1 MLQKY
6 EIIWK
11 EQIFSLILHK
21 NINIMEKKPL
31 KIVYITPSL
40 HTADGAA
47 RVMTM
52 KANYFAEHFGYD
64 ITILLTE
71 GKGLPFFYHVSDK
84 IKIINYDLNFERLWN
99 CPFWKK
105 FFIYIPKQIKYK
117 KLVRKELMR
126 IRPDITISLLRREI
140 NFLNDIK
147 DGSKKMGEIHVHR
160 DNYRNFKDEKSNFI
174 MNLFAKFWSKQL
186 LNNLKKLD
194 RFVVLTDKDRESWV
208 ELDNVVT
215 IPNPSP
221 FTPSTISTLTEKRVI
236 AVARYSHEKGIDLL
250 LQAWA
255 LVERRT
261 KEWHLEVFGDG
272 DTTAF
277 NTLID
282 KLGIDRSRCCLNGR
296 TSDIEQEYMKSSIA
310 VCSSR
315 FEGFGMI
322 IIEAMACGL
331 AVVSFDCPWGPRS
344 IIDDGKDG
352 VLVENGNIE
361 KLADTIVSLTQDDKK
376 RNNMAMNAVQSVKRF
391 QMDIIANQWKK
402 LFEDVIQN

>member
-1 MLQKY
+1 MATQ
-6 EIIWK
+6 
-11 EQIFSLILHK
+11 
-21 NINIMEKKPL
+21 PL
-31 KIVYITPSL
+31 KIVYITPSI

-47 RVMTM
+47 RVLTM

-84 IKIINYDLNFERLWN
+84 IKIINYDLNFEQLWN

-105 FFIYIPKQIKYK
+105 FFIYIPKQIKYRR
-117 KLVRKELMR
+117 LVRKELMR
-126 IRPDITISLLRREI
+126 IRPDITMSLLRREI
-140 NFLNDIK
+140 NFLNEIP

-160 DNYRNFKDEKSNFI
+160 DNYRNFKDEKNNFV

-194 RFVVLTDKDRESWV
+194 RFVVLTDKDRELWT

-221 FTPSTISTLTEKRVI
+221 FMPSAVSPLTEKRVI

-250 LQAWA
+250 LEAWA
-255 LVERRT
+255 QVEKRT
-261 KEWHLEVFGDG
+261 KDWRLEVFGDG

-277 NTLID
+277 NALID
-282 KLGIDRSRCCLNGR
+282 KLGIDRRRCQLNGR
-296 TSDIEQEYMKSSIA
+296 TADIEQEYLKSSIA

-344 IIDDGKDG
+344 IIKDG
-352 VLVENGNIE
+352 EDGLLVENGNVE
-361 KLADTIVSLTQDDKK
+361 ELADALVTLIQDSAK
-376 RNNMAMNAVQSVKRF
+376 RESIAKYAIQNVKRF
-391 QMDIIANQWKK
+391 QMDRIAEQWRE
-402 LFEDVIQN
+402 LFENVIQN

>member
-1 MLQKY
+1 MTD
-6 EIIWK
+6 
-11 EQIFSLILHK
+11 
-21 NINIMEKKPL
+21 KPL
-31 KIVYITPSL
+31 KIVYITPSI

-47 RVMTM
+47 RVLTM

-84 IKIINYDLNFERLWN
+84 IKIINYNLNFEQLWN

-174 MNLFAKFWSKQL
+174 MNLFAKFWSRQL

-194 RFVVLTDKDRESWV
+194 RFVVLTDKDRESWI

-221 FTPSTISTLTEKRVI
+221 FMPSTISTLTEKRVI

-282 KLGIDRSRCCLNGR
+282 KLGIDHSRCCLNGR

-331 AVVSFDCPWGPRS
+331 AVVSFDCPWGPQS
-344 IIDDGKDG
+344 IINDGQDG

-361 KLADTIVSLTQDDKK
+361 KLADALVSLIQDEKK
-376 RNNMAMNAVQSVKRF
+376 RNNIAINAVQSVKRF
-391 QMDIIANQWKK
+391 QMDRIANQWKQ
-402 LFEDVIQN
+402 LFEDVIQS

>member
-1 MLQKY
+1 MATQ
-6 EIIWK
+6 
-11 EQIFSLILHK
+11 
-21 NINIMEKKPL
+21 PL
-31 KIVYITPSL
+31 KIVYITPSI

-47 RVMTM
+47 RVLTM

-84 IKIINYDLNFERLWN
+84 IKIINYDLNFEQLWN

-105 FFIYIPKQIKYK
+105 FFIYIPKQIKYRR
-117 KLVRKELMR
+117 LVRKELMR
-126 IRPDITISLLRREI
+126 IRPDITMSLLRREI
-140 NFLNDIK
+140 NFLNEIP

-160 DNYRNFKDEKSNFI
+160 DNYRNFKDEKNNFV

-194 RFVVLTDKDRESWV
+194 RFVVLTDKDRELWT

-221 FTPSTISTLTEKRVI
+221 FMPSAVSPLTEKRVI

-250 LQAWA
+250 LEAWA
-255 LVERRT
+255 QVEKRT
-261 KEWHLEVFGDG
+261 IDWRLDVFGDG

-277 NTLID
+277 NALID
-282 KLGIDRSRCCLNGR
+282 KLGIDRRRCQLNGR
-296 TSDIEQEYMKSSIA
+296 TTDIEQEYLKSSIA

-315 FEGFGMI
+315 FEGFGMSI
-322 IIEAMACGL
+322 VEAMACGL
-331 AVVSFDCPWGPRS
+331 PVVAFDCPWGPHS
-344 IIDDGKDG
+344 IINEGEDGI
-352 VLVENGNIE
+352 LVENGNPSA
-361 KLADTIVSLTQDDKK
+361 LAQGILSLVNDTVLCKK
-376 RNNMAMNAVQSVKRF
+376 MSEVAVQNVQRF
-391 QMDIIANQWKK
+391 NIEHIATQWRQM
-402 LFEDVIQN
+402 FESL

>member
-1 MLQKY
+1 MATQ
-6 EIIWK
+6 
-11 EQIFSLILHK
+11 
-21 NINIMEKKPL
+21 PL
-31 KIVYITPSL
+31 KIVYITPSI

-47 RVMTM
+47 RVLTM

-84 IKIINYDLNFERLWN
+84 IKIINYDLNFEQLWN

-105 FFIYIPKQIKYK
+105 FFIYIPKQIKYRR
-117 KLVRKELMR
+117 LVRKELMR
-126 IRPDITISLLRREI
+126 IRPDITVSLLRREI
-140 NFLNDIK
+140 NFLNEIP

-160 DNYRNFKDEKSNFI
+160 DNYRNFKDEKNNFV

-194 RFVVLTDKDRESWV
+194 RFVVLTDKDRELWT

-221 FTPSTISTLTEKRVI
+221 FMPSAVSPLTEKRVI

-250 LQAWA
+250 LEAWA
-255 LVERRT
+255 QVEKKT
-261 KEWHLEVFGDG
+261 KDWRLEVFGDG

-277 NTLID
+277 NAMID
-282 KLGIDRSRCCLNGR
+282 KLGIDRRRCQLNGR
-296 TSDIEQEYMKSSIA
+296 TADIEQEYLKSSIA

-315 FEGFGMI
+315 FEGFGMV

-331 AVVSFDCPWGPRS
+331 AVASFDCPWGPRS
-344 IIDDGKDG
+344 IIKDG
-352 VLVENGNIE
+352 EDGLLVENGNVGE
-361 KLADTIVSLTQDDKK
+361 LADALVTLIQDSAK
-376 RNNMAMNAVQSVKRF
+376 RESIAKYAIQNVKRF
-391 QMDIIANQWKK
+391 QMEKIAEQWRQ
-402 LFEDVIQN
+402 LFEGAIRS

>member
-1 MLQKY
+1 MTD
-6 EIIWK
+6 
-11 EQIFSLILHK
+11 
-21 NINIMEKKPL
+21 KPL
-31 KIVYITPSL
+31 KIVYITPSI

-47 RVMTM
+47 RVLTM

-71 GKGLPFFYHVSDK
+71 GKGLPFFYHVSDR
-84 IKIINYDLNFERLWN
+84 IKIINYDLNFEQLWN

-117 KLVRKELMR
+117 RLVRKELMR

-174 MNLFAKFWSKQL
+174 MNLFAKFWSRQL

-194 RFVVLTDKDRESWV
+194 RFVVLTDKDRESWI

-255 LVERRT
+255 LVEKKTEKWR
-261 KEWHLEVFGDG
+261 LEVFGDG

-277 NTLID
+277 NAIID
-282 KLGIDRSRCCLNGR
+282 KLGINRSRCILNGR
-296 TSDIEQEYMKSSIA
+296 TSDIEQEYLKSTIA

-331 AVVSFDCPWGPRS
+331 AVVSFDCPWGPQS
-344 IIDDGKDG
+344 IINDGQDG

-361 KLADTIVSLTQDDKK
+361 KLADALVSLIQDEKK
-376 RNNMAMNAVQSVKRF
+376 RNNIAINAVQSVKRF
-391 QMDIIANQWKK
+391 QMDRIANQWKQ
-402 LFEDVIQN
+402 LFEDVIQS

>member
-1 MLQKY
+1 MTIQ
-6 EIIWK
+6 
-11 EQIFSLILHK
+11 
-21 NINIMEKKPL
+21 PL
-31 KIVYITPSL
+31 KIVYITPSI

-47 RVMTM
+47 RVLTM

-84 IKIINYDLNFERLWN
+84 IKIINYDLNFEQLWN

-105 FFIYIPKQIKYK
+105 FFIYIPKQIRYK
-117 KLVRKELMR
+117 KLIKKELML

-140 NFLNDIK
+140 NFLNNIK
-147 DGSKKMGEIHVHR
+147 DGSKKIGEIHVHR
-160 DNYRNFKDEKSNFI
+160 DNYRNFKDEKSNVV
-174 MNLFAKFWSKQL
+174 MNLFAKFWSRQL

-208 ELDNVVT
+208 ELNNVVT

-221 FTPSTISTLTEKRVI
+221 FMPSTVSTLTEKRVI

-250 LQAWA
+250 LQAWEQ
-255 LVERRT
+255 VEKRT
-261 KEWHLEVFGDG
+261 EEWRLEVFGDG

-277 NTLID
+277 NALID
-282 KLGIDRSRCCLNGR
+282 KLGIDRSRCLLNGR
-296 TSDIEQEYMKSSIA
+296 TSDIEQEYLKSSIA

-315 FEGFGMI
+315 FEGFGMV

-331 AVVSFDCPWGPRS
+331 PVVSFDCPWGPRS
-344 IIDDGKDG
+344 IIKDG
-352 VLVENGNIE
+352 EDGFLVENGNVE
-361 KLADTIVSLTQDDKK
+361 KLADALVSLIQDDNK
-376 RNNMAMNAVQSVKRF
+376 RNNIAKNAVQSVKRF
-391 QMDIIANQWKK
+391 QMDKIANQWKQ
-402 LFEDVIQN
+402 LFEIVIPN

>member
-1 MLQKY
+1 MATQ
-6 EIIWK
+6 
-11 EQIFSLILHK
+11 
-21 NINIMEKKPL
+21 PL
-31 KIVYITPSL
+31 KIVYITPSI

-47 RVMTM
+47 RVLTM

-84 IKIINYDLNFERLWN
+84 IKIINYDLNFEQLWN

-105 FFIYIPKQIKYK
+105 FFIYIPKQIKYRR
-117 KLVRKELMR
+117 LVRKELMR
-126 IRPDITISLLRREI
+126 IRPDITMSLLRREI
-140 NFLNDIK
+140 NFLNEIP

-160 DNYRNFKDEKSNFI
+160 DNYRNFKDEKNNFV

-194 RFVVLTDKDRESWV
+194 RFVVLTDKDRELWT

-221 FTPSTISTLTEKRVI
+221 FMPSAVSPLTEKRVI

-250 LQAWA
+250 LEAWA
-255 LVERRT
+255 QVEKKT
-261 KEWHLEVFGDG
+261 KDWRLEVFGDG

-277 NTLID
+277 NAMID
-282 KLGIDRSRCCLNGR
+282 KLGIDRRRCQLNGR
-296 TSDIEQEYMKSSIA
+296 TADIEQEYLKSSIA

-315 FEGFGMI
+315 FEGFGMV

-331 AVVSFDCPWGPRS
+331 AVVSFDCPWGPQS
-344 IIDDGKDG
+344 IIKNGEDGF
-352 VLVENGNIE
+352 LVENGNIE
-361 KLADTIVSLTQDDKK
+361 KMADALVRLIEDDNK
-376 RNNMAMNAVQSVKRF
+376 RNTFAKNAIQNVKRF
-391 QMDIIANQWKK
+391 QMDRIAEQWRE
-402 LFEDVIQN
+402 LFENVIQN

>member
-1 MLQKY
+1 MTIQ
-6 EIIWK
+6 
-11 EQIFSLILHK
+11 
-21 NINIMEKKPL
+21 PL
-31 KIVYITPSL
+31 KIVYITPSI

-47 RVMTM
+47 RVLTM

-84 IKIINYDLNFERLWN
+84 IKITNYDLNFEQLWN

-105 FFIYIPKQIKYK
+105 FFIYIPKQIRYK
-117 KLVRKELMR
+117 KLIKKELMR

-140 NFLNDIK
+140 NFLNDIH
-147 DGSKKMGEIHVHR
+147 DGSKKIGEIHVHR
-160 DNYRNFKDEKSNFI
+160 DNYRNFKDEKSNFF
-174 MNLFAKFWSKQL
+174 MNLFAKFWSRQL

-208 ELDNVVT
+208 ELNNVVT

-221 FTPSTISTLTEKRVI
+221 FMPSTVSTLTEKRVI

-255 LVERRT
+255 QVEKRT
-261 KEWHLEVFGDG
+261 EEWRLEVFGDG

-277 NTLID
+277 NALID
-282 KLGIDRSRCCLNGR
+282 KLGIDRSRCLLNGR
-296 TSDIEQEYMKSSIA
+296 TSDIEQEYLKSSIA

-315 FEGFGMI
+315 FEGFGMV

-331 AVVSFDCPWGPRS
+331 AVASFDCPWGPRS
-344 IIDDGKDG
+344 IIKDG
-352 VLVENGNIE
+352 EDGFLVENGNVE
-361 KLADTIVSLTQDDKK
+361 KLADALVSLIQDDNK
-376 RNNMAMNAVQSVKRF
+376 RNNIAKNAVQSVKRF
-391 QMDIIANQWKK
+391 QMDKIANQWKQ
-402 LFEDVIQN
+402 LFESVIPN

>member
-1 MLQKY
+1 MTTQ
-6 EIIWK
+6 
-11 EQIFSLILHK
+11 
-21 NINIMEKKPL
+21 PL
-31 KIVYITPSL
+31 KIVYITPSI

-47 RVMTM
+47 RVLTM

-84 IKIINYDLNFERLWN
+84 IKIINYDLNFEQLWN

-105 FFIYIPKQIKYK
+105 FFIYIPKQIKYR

-140 NFLNDIK
+140 NFLNEIP

-160 DNYRNFKDEKSNFI
+160 DNYRNFKDEKSNFV
-174 MNLFAKFWSKQL
+174 MNLFAKFWSRQL

-194 RFVVLTDKDRESWV
+194 CFVVLTDKDRESWT
-208 ELDNVVT
+208 ELNNVVT

-221 FTPSTISTLTEKRVI
+221 FMPSSVSPLTEKRVI

-250 LQAWA
+250 LEAWA
-255 LVERRT
+255 QVEKKTEDWR
-261 KEWHLEVFGDG
+261 LEVFGDG

-277 NTLID
+277 NTMID
-282 KLGIDRSRCCLNGR
+282 KLGIDRSRCQLNGR
-296 TSDIEQEYMKSSIA
+296 TSEIEHEYLKSSIA

-331 AVVSFDCPWGPRS
+331 AVASFDCPWGPRS
-344 IIDDGKDG
+344 IIKDG
-352 VLVENGNIE
+352 EDGILVENGNVE
-361 KLADTIVSLTQDDKK
+361 KLADALVSLIQDDNK
-376 RNNMAMNAVQSVKRF
+376 RNIIAENAIQSVKRF
-391 QMDIIANQWKK
+391 QMERIAEQWRQ
-402 LFEDVIQN
+402 LFESVIRS

>member
-1 MLQKY
+1 MTD
-6 EIIWK
+6 
-11 EQIFSLILHK
+11 
-21 NINIMEKKPL
+21 KPL
-31 KIVYITPSL
+31 KIVYITPSI

-47 RVMTM
+47 RVLTM

-84 IKIINYDLNFERLWN
+84 IKIINYDLNFEQLWN

-117 KLVRKELMR
+117 RLVRKELMR

-174 MNLFAKFWSKQL
+174 MNLFAKFWSRQL

-194 RFVVLTDKDRESWV
+194 RFVVLTDKDRESWI

-255 LVERRT
+255 LVEKKTEKWR
-261 KEWHLEVFGDG
+261 LEVFGDG

-277 NTLID
+277 SAIID
-282 KLGIDRSRCCLNGR
+282 KLGINRSRCILNGR
-296 TSDIEQEYMKSSIA
+296 TSDIEQEYLKSTIA

-331 AVVSFDCPWGPRS
+331 AVVSFDCPWGPQS
-344 IIDDGKDG
+344 IINDGQDG

-361 KLADTIVSLTQDDKK
+361 KLADALVSLIQDEKK
-376 RNNMAMNAVQSVKRF
+376 RNNIAINAVQSVKRF
-391 QMDIIANQWKK
+391 QMDRIANQWKQ
-402 LFEDVIQN
+402 LFEDVIQS

>member
-1 MLQKY
+1 MTTQ
-6 EIIWK
+6 
-11 EQIFSLILHK
+11 
-21 NINIMEKKPL
+21 PL
-31 KIVYITPSL
+31 KIVYITPSI

-47 RVMTM
+47 RVLTM

-84 IKIINYDLNFERLWN
+84 IKIINYDLNFEQLWN

-105 FFIYIPKQIKYK
+105 FFIYIPKQIKYR

-140 NFLNDIK
+140 NFLNEIP

-160 DNYRNFKDEKSNFI
+160 DNYRNFKDEKSNFV
-174 MNLFAKFWSKQL
+174 MNLFAKFWSRQL

-194 RFVVLTDKDRESWV
+194 CFVVLTDKDRESWT
-208 ELDNVVT
+208 ELNNVVT

-221 FTPSTISTLTEKRVI
+221 FMPSSVSPLTEKRVI

-250 LQAWA
+250 LEAWA
-255 LVERRT
+255 QVEKKTEDWR
-261 KEWHLEVFGDG
+261 LEVFGDG

-282 KLGIDRSRCCLNGR
+282 KLSIDRSRCQLNGR
-296 TSDIEQEYMKSSIA
+296 TSEIEHEYLKSSIA

-331 AVVSFDCPWGPRS
+331 AVASFDCPWGPRS
-344 IIDDGKDG
+344 IIKDG
-352 VLVENGNIE
+352 EDGILVENGNVE
-361 KLADTIVSLTQDDKK
+361 KLADALVSLIQDDNK
-376 RNNMAMNAVQSVKRF
+376 RNIIAKNAIQSVKRF
-391 QMDIIANQWKK
+391 QMERIAEQWRQ
-402 LFEDVIQN
+402 LFESVIRS

>member
-1 MLQKY
+1 MATQ
-6 EIIWK
+6 
-11 EQIFSLILHK
+11 
-21 NINIMEKKPL
+21 PL
-31 KIVYITPSL
+31 KIVYITPSI

-47 RVMTM
+47 RVLTM

-84 IKIINYDLNFERLWN
+84 IKIINYDLNFEQLWN

-105 FFIYIPKQIKYK
+105 FFIYIPKQIKYRR
-117 KLVRKELMR
+117 LVRKELMR
-126 IRPDITISLLRREI
+126 IRPDITVSLLRREI
-140 NFLNDIK
+140 NFLNEIP

-160 DNYRNFKDEKSNFI
+160 DNYRNFKDEKNNFV

-194 RFVVLTDKDRESWV
+194 RFVVLTDKDRELWT

-221 FTPSTISTLTEKRVI
+221 FMPSAVSPLTEKRVI

-250 LQAWA
+250 LEAWA
-255 LVERRT
+255 QVEKKT
-261 KEWHLEVFGDG
+261 KDWRLEVFGDG

-277 NTLID
+277 NALID
-282 KLGIDRSRCCLNGR
+282 KLGIDRRRCQLNGR
-296 TSDIEQEYMKSSIA
+296 TADIEQEYLKSSIA

-331 AVVSFDCPWGPRS
+331 AVVSFDCPWGPQS
-344 IIDDGKDG
+344 IIKNGEDGF
-352 VLVENGNIE
+352 LVENGNIE
-361 KLADTIVSLTQDDKK
+361 KMADALVRLIEDDNK
-376 RNNMAMNAVQSVKRF
+376 RNTFAKNAIQNVKRF
-391 QMDIIANQWKK
+391 QMDRIAEQWRE
-402 LFEDVIQN
+402 LFENVIQN

>member
-1 MLQKY
+1 MATQ
-6 EIIWK
+6 
-11 EQIFSLILHK
+11 
-21 NINIMEKKPL
+21 PL
-31 KIVYITPSL
+31 KIVYITPSI

-47 RVMTM
+47 RVLTM

-84 IKIINYDLNFERLWN
+84 IKIINYDLNFEQLWN

-105 FFIYIPKQIKYK
+105 FFIYIPKQIKYRR
-117 KLVRKELMR
+117 LVRKELMR
-126 IRPDITISLLRREI
+126 IRPDITMSLLRREI
-140 NFLNDIK
+140 NFLNEIP

-160 DNYRNFKDEKSNFI
+160 DNYRNFKDEKNNFV

-194 RFVVLTDKDRESWV
+194 RFVVLTDKDRELWT

-221 FTPSTISTLTEKRVI
+221 FMPSAVSPLTEKRVI

-250 LQAWA
+250 LEAWA
-255 LVERRT
+255 QVEKRT
-261 KEWHLEVFGDG
+261 KDWRLEVFGDG

-277 NTLID
+277 NALID
-282 KLGIDRSRCCLNGR
+282 KLGIDRRRCQLNGR
-296 TSDIEQEYMKSSIA
+296 TADIEQEYLKSSIA

-315 FEGFGMI
+315 FEGFGMV

-331 AVVSFDCPWGPRS
+331 AVVSFDCPWGPQS
-344 IIDDGKDG
+344 IIKNGEDGF
-352 VLVENGNIE
+352 LVENGNIE
-361 KLADTIVSLTQDDKK
+361 KMADALVRLIEDDNK
-376 RNNMAMNAVQSVKRF
+376 RNTFAKNAIQNVKRF
-391 QMDIIANQWKK
+391 QMDRIAEQWRE
-402 LFEDVIQN
+402 LFENVIQN

>member
-1 MLQKY
+1 MAPQ
-6 EIIWK
+6 
-11 EQIFSLILHK
+11 
-21 NINIMEKKPL
+21 PL
-31 KIVYITPSL
+31 KIVYITPSI

-47 RVMTM
+47 RVLTM

-84 IKIINYDLNFERLWN
+84 IKIINYDLNFEQLWN

-105 FFIYIPKQIKYK
+105 FFIYIPKQIKYRR
-117 KLVRKELMR
+117 LVRKELMR
-126 IRPDITISLLRREI
+126 IRPDITMSLLRREI
-140 NFLNDIK
+140 NFLNEIP

-160 DNYRNFKDEKSNFI
+160 DNYRNFKDEKNNFV

-194 RFVVLTDKDRESWV
+194 RFVVLTDKDRELWT

-221 FTPSTISTLTEKRVI
+221 FMPSAVSPLTEKRVI

-250 LQAWA
+250 LEAWA
-255 LVERRT
+255 QVEKRT
-261 KEWHLEVFGDG
+261 KDWRLEVFGDG

-277 NTLID
+277 NVLID
-282 KLGIDRSRCCLNGR
+282 KLGIDRRRCQLNGR
-296 TSDIEQEYMKSSIA
+296 TTDIEQEYLKSSIA

-315 FEGFGMI
+315 FEGFGMV

-331 AVVSFDCPWGPRS
+331 AVASFDCPWGPRS
-344 IIDDGKDG
+344 IIKDG
-352 VLVENGNIE
+352 EDGLLVENGNVGE
-361 KLADTIVSLTQDDKK
+361 LADALVTLIQDSAK
-376 RNNMAMNAVQSVKRF
+376 RESIAKYAIQNVKRF
-391 QMDIIANQWKK
+391 QMEKIAEQWRQ
-402 LFEDVIQN
+402 LFEGAIRS

>member
-1 MLQKY
+1 MATQ
-6 EIIWK
+6 
-11 EQIFSLILHK
+11 
-21 NINIMEKKPL
+21 PL
-31 KIVYITPSL
+31 KIVYITPSI

-47 RVMTM
+47 RVLTM

-84 IKIINYDLNFERLWN
+84 IKIINYDLNFEQLWK

-105 FFIYIPKQIKYK
+105 FFIYIPKQIKYRR
-117 KLVRKELMR
+117 LVRKELMR
-126 IRPDITISLLRREI
+126 IRPDITVSLLRREI
-140 NFLNDIK
+140 NFLNEIP

-160 DNYRNFKDEKSNFI
+160 DNYRNFKDEKNNFV

-194 RFVVLTDKDRESWV
+194 RFVVLTDKDRELWT

-221 FTPSTISTLTEKRVI
+221 FMPSAVSPLTEKRVI

-250 LQAWA
+250 LEAWA
-255 LVERRT
+255 QVEKRT
-261 KEWHLEVFGDG
+261 KDWRLEVFGDG

-277 NTLID
+277 NALID
-282 KLGIDRSRCCLNGR
+282 KLGIDRRRCQLNGR
-296 TSDIEQEYMKSSIA
+296 TTDIEQEYLKSSIA

-315 FEGFGMI
+315 FEGFGMV
-322 IIEAMACGL
+322 IIEAMACR
-331 AVVSFDCPWGPRS
+331 VSCGEFRLSMGATLHHQRW
-344 IIDDGKDG
+344 
-352 VLVENGNIE
+352 
-361 KLADTIVSLTQDDKK
+361 
-376 RNNMAMNAVQSVKRF
+376 
-391 QMDIIANQWKK
+391 
-402 LFEDVIQN
+402 